1 MGMENMSK
9 KVTIVTKLSLEENEK
24 LIKSGYSAKEAILSF
39 LNHVSFKQKRLE
51 LELADVQN
59 EIDSLEAKLKLAN
72 EKQECLLNE
81 V

>member
-39 LNHVSFKQKRLE
+39 LNH
-51 LELADVQN
+51 
-59 EIDSLEAKLKLAN
+59 
-72 EKQECLLNE
+72 
-81 V
+81 

>member
-1 MGMENMSK
+1 MSK

-24 LIKSGYSAKEAILSF
+24 LIKSGYNAKEAILLF
-39 LNHVSFKQKRLE
+39 LNHVYFKQKRLE
-51 LELADVQN
+51 LELVDVQN
-59 EIDSLEAKLKLAN
+59 EIDSLESKLKLAN

>member
-59 EIDSLEAKLKLAN
+59 EIDSLESKLKLAN